1 MAEYI
6 EREAVLSHMRWVA
19 TELGFGTPKD
29 AVDLMMQIVRTT
41 EAADVA
47 PVKRG
52 RCRYC
57 SPGDGPGV
65 QWDFEDIEVSVTFR
79 GGVLT
84 ICNQYGDEAEMPISC
99 CPICGAD
106 MRGE

>member
-1 MAEYI
+1 MAEHI
-6 EREAVLSHMRWVA
+6 EREVALSHMRWVA
-19 TELGFGTPKD
+19 TELGFGTPED

-52 RCRYC
+52 RWDWVGIWECSKCKYPWTHPTSPTANYC
-57 SPGDGPGV
+57 P
-65 QWDFEDIEVSVTFR
+65 
-79 GGVLT
+79 
-84 ICNQYGDEAEMPISC
+84 N
-99 CPICGAD
+99 CGAD

>member
-6 EREAVLSHMRWVA
+6 EREVVLSHMRWVA

-52 RCRYC
+52 RWEQGDMYDIGDVC
-57 SPGDGPGV
+57 SECDYDSEQEPCALN
-65 QWDFEDIEVSVTFR
+65 F
-79 GGVLT
+79 
-84 ICNQYGDEAEMPISC
+84 
-99 CPICGAD
+99 CPNCGAD